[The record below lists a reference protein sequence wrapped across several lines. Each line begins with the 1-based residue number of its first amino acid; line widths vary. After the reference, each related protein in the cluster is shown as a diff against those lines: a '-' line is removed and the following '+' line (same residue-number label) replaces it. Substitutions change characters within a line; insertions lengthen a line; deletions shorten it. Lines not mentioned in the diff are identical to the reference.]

1 MPADTLTLRPDVR
14 WRSYPDGV
22 ALFVPQTCEAHLLPL
37 DFLGLLESPSQVQ
50 IVAEEDVIE
59 PIAGPVAGEMA
70 TRVSRRFVDEL
81 VQLKIFEPL
90 N

>member
-1 MPADTLTLRPDVR
+1 MSAQSLTLRPDVR

-37 DFLGLLESPSQVQ
+37 EFLGLLEMPTRVD

-59 PIAGPVAGEMA
+59 PIAGSSAGDQA

>member
-1 MPADTLTLRPDVR
+1 MPALTLRADVR

-37 DFLGLLESPSQVQ
+37 EFLGLLEAPTQVE
-50 IVAEEDVIE
+50 IVAQEDVIE
-59 PIAGPVAGEMA
+59 PIADSATEGVA
-70 TRVSRRFVDEL
+70 TRVSRKFVDEL

>member
-1 MPADTLTLRPDVR
+1 MPAHTLTLRPDVR

-37 DFLGLLESPSQVQ
+37 ELLCLLEAPAQVE
-50 IVAEEDVIE
+50 IVAEDDVIE
-59 PIAGPVAGEMA
+59 SPAGPDTGAAAM
-70 TRVSRRFVDEL
+70 RVSRQFVDEL